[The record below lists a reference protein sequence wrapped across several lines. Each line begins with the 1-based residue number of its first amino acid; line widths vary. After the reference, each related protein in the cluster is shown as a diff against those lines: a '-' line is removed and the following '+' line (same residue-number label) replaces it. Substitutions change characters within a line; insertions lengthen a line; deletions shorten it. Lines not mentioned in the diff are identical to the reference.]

1 MKMSQHIAAL
11 IILLAEVKD
20 DADLAESG
28 KWGSKVA
35 GVRVRKNFQ
44 IVERELRGL
53 RKTVIQIRKA
63 NKKKE
68 KSE

>member
-11 IILLAEVKD
+11 IILLAEVKE
-20 DADLAESG
+20 DADRAESG
-28 KWGSKVA
+28 AWGSKVA

-44 IVERELRGL
+44 IVERELKGL

-63 NKKKE
+63 NKKRK